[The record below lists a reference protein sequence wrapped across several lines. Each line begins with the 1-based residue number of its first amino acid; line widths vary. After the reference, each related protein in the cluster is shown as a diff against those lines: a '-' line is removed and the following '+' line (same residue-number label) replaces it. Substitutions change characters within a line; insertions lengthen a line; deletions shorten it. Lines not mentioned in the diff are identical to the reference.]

1 MKLFP
6 TLFARRAVEFRREP
20 AGEASTPAAHSE
32 RVTISED
39 ARAASEGAGRPAVGD
54 VRWYRAVRGASARAR
69 SAAAAVE
76 LASDTPGA
84 AAAPSVAA
92 PGRNARAAIAAYTA
106 GMALAA

>member
-39 ARAASEGAGRPAVGD
+39 ARAASQGAGRPAVGD
-54 VRWYRAVRGASARAR
+54 VRWYRAVRGASTRAR
-69 SAAAAVE
+69 GAASGVGSSDAPGAAPAPSAAA
-76 LASDTPGA
+76 T
-84 AAAPSVAA
+84 
-92 PGRNARAAIAAYTA
+92 GRNAPAAIAAYRA